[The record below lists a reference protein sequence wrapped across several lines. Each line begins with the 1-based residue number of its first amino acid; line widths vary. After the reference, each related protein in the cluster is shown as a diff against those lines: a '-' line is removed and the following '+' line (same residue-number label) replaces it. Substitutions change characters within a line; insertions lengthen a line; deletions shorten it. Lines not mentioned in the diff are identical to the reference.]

1 MGRLRPDQ
9 TKWLNHIWAIGR
21 PWQEQGDPGNSLAVQ
36 CLGLCASTASGTG
49 SITGGGTKTP
59 CASSD
64 CQRKNRV
71 RHTALVS
78 SGAPEDP
85 EDFNLAQLPPPLRS
99 QVFSITC
106 QSGVLP
112 IACDSDEGEATVGLP
127 TVVRNNGDRAV
138 LHLS

>member
-1 MGRLRPDQ
+1 MKKSKAEGLPRGPAVRNRPCVR
-9 TKWLNHIWAIGR
+9 WA
-21 PWQEQGDPGNSLAVQ
+21 P
-36 CLGLCASTASGTG
+36 
-49 SITGGGTKTP
+49 GGGTKTP

-71 RHTALVS
+71 MHTALVS